1 MKLKAFILLASVL
14 LFSSCIVKSI
24 QPFYTEGDLSYNE
37 KLVGTW
43 TDQKGGVWD
52 VMSMKEQFIKDRKEN
67 IELSEDDKKA
77 FEAYKQGYIVK
88 YVKKEKEV
96 VFIVMPFQIEGQY
109 FLDFIPFDFDTE
121 SINNLAAEHL
131 LKTHSVAKLDINSTQ
146 QISFSWLTEERI
158 KNLLN
163 ANTLRLKHEIVGPE
177 EALLLTASSQELS
190 AFLKKYIT
198 ASIEDKW
205 KSSDTLTLTKNTI

>member
-24 QPFYTEGDLSYNE
+24 QPFYTKGDLSYTE
-37 KLVGTW
+37 KLIGIW

-52 VMSMKEQFIKDRKEN
+52 VISMKEQFMKDQKEN
-67 IELSEDDKKA
+67 SNVSEDDKKA
-77 FEAYKQGYIVK
+77 FEAYKEGYIVK

-96 VFIVMPFQIEGQY
+96 VFIAMPFQLEGQY
-109 FLDFIPFDFDTE
+109 FLDFIPFEFDTE
-121 SINNLAAEHL
+121 SINHLAAEHL
-131 LKTHSVAKLDINSTQ
+131 IKPHSVAKLDINAAQ
-146 QISFSWLTEERI
+146 KISFSWLTEERI
-158 KNLLN
+158 KTLFNDN
-163 ANTLRLKHEIVGPE
+163 KLRLKHEIVGPE

-190 AFLKKYIT
+190 AFLKKYLT

-205 KSSDTLTLTKNTI
+205 KSSDALTLTKNTI

>member
-67 IELSEDDKKA
+67 IELYE
-77 FEAYKQGYIVK
+77 Y
-88 YVKKEKEV
+88 EK
-96 VFIVMPFQIEGQY
+96 
-109 FLDFIPFDFDTE
+109 
-121 SINNLAAEHL
+121 
-131 LKTHSVAKLDINSTQ
+131 
-146 QISFSWLTEERI
+146 
-158 KNLLN
+158 
-163 ANTLRLKHEIVGPE
+163 
-177 EALLLTASSQELS
+177 
-190 AFLKKYIT
+190 
-198 ASIEDKW
+198 
-205 KSSDTLTLTKNTI
+205 